1 MLPRLSLLTGLLVL
15 ALSVG
20 LHAQTAPDIPT
31 DLQRTYGGY
40 AKAMLSG
47 EVEAAAEFYA
57 EDAVVL
63 VDSERVFRG
72 RASIL
77 ADFLRPYSKAPS
89 HESKGSPGDIQ
100 VDRVVVG
107 DGVVTLA
114 GRYTDPGG
122 TTGIYSNTW
131 QRQADGRWKLAASV
145 MTIESAE

>member
-1 MLPRLSLLTGLLVL
+1 MLPRVGLLPGLLML
-15 ALSVG
+15 AVSVG

-31 DLQRTYGGY
+31 DLQRTYGRY
-40 AKAMLSG
+40 AEAMLAG

-63 VDSERVFRG
+63 VDSERVFKG
-72 RASIL
+72 RSSIL
-77 ADFLRPYSKAPS
+77 TDFLRPYSKAPS
-89 HESKGSPGDIQ
+89 DASTGSQGDIQ

-131 QRQADGRWKLAASV
+131 QRRADGIWKLAASV